1 MGPATWQ
8 QVKKLFDLAIG
19 LPPAMQD
26 PFVRENAPADS
37 AVLMETLR
45 LLELEGR
52 PGSPIDKLAAPLQIG
67 FDRNG
72 GIRALIPGR
81 TLAGRY
87 RIVRFLAAGGMG
99 EVYEAEDLERGERI
113 ALKTLRAPFNTPD
126 HAARL
131 RREVEAARQVRHP
144 NVCRVDALVQ
154 VDSLVFLTMEL
165 LEGETLGA
173 LLAREGPFGERR
185 ALPFLRQMA
194 AGLSAAHAAGVVHR
208 DLKPGNVMIVP
219 RPGSTPRVVITDFG
233 IAAQPSKDRRTTMA
247 ASPSTMAAFGTPAY
261 MAPEQITDRTATSRA
276 DIYSFGV
283 VMHEML
289 TGELPFADDSPLAMA
304 VRKTTGRPAS
314 PELLAPGLRPA
325 WVKIMMRCLEAVPSK
340 RYSRIE
346 HAMEGLESRSI
357 LGLRWKMLQRSI
369 KKAPP
374 RVLAGSGVAALVLLV
389 GGYLWSAWPISIGK
403 QQRDWDQ
410 AIYTL
415 QAGEPMEAAKR
426 MERISGGRRL
436 TAREQSWVAL
446 AWFEAGFPERARRE
460 LDRTSNL
467 LTTQADQQFVAM
479 AGFVIAG
486 KPSEGVDLL
495 RQEVDSA
502 PRDHQALGA
511 LAWLQ
516 SKRKSPD
523 AIALWERLATLQPDN
538 PAAAFRLAEAAA
550 SQDNTKDALRSFL
563 LAQTY
568 FDAAGNKEMSRIVAG
583 RRGVF
588 LIRSGNWA
596 AAGEDLAGLHAPG
609 RARCEHTLTLMA
621 GADDHFATP
630 NDPIPYLSPRFR
642 LLPQSA
648 RQLAFDDRSHPEGEM
663 RVLEGELRL
672 SFPLPPVQ
680 FCSGVLEMR
689 IRKMQNDAGPMN
701 DMVTVG
707 VAPFEP
713 SGAPERYSLWAARSE
728 ATERVAAFDLSAAL
742 LATPQRSYAGEG
754 VVSLDIQA
762 ADDTIFD
769 YVKLILVY

>member
-8 QVKKLFDLAIG
+8 QVKNLFDRAIG

-26 PFVRENAPADS
+26 PFVRENAAANS
-37 AVLMETLR
+37 ALLVETLR
-45 LLELEGR
+45 LLELEGK
-52 PGSPIDKLAAPLQIG
+52 PGSPIDRLAAPLQIG

-72 GIRALIPGR
+72 GMRALIPGR

-154 VDSLVFLTMEL
+154 VESLVFLTMEL

-185 ALPFLRQMA
+185 ALPLLRQIA
-194 AGLSAAHAAGVVHR
+194 AGLFAAHAAGVVHR

-261 MAPEQITDRTATSRA
+261 MAPEQITERTSTSRA

-325 WVKIMMRCLEAVPSK
+325 WVKIMMRCLEATPSK
-340 RYSRIE
+340 RFSRIE
-346 HAMEGLESRSI
+346 DAVTGLESRSI
-357 LGLRWKMLQRSI
+357 LGLRWKMLRRSI
-369 KKAPP
+369 RKAPP
-374 RVLAGSGVAALVLLV
+374 GVLAGCGVAALTLIL
-389 GGYLWSAWPISIGK
+389 GGYFWFSWPIAVGK
-403 QQRDWDQ
+403 SQKDWDQ
-410 AIYTL
+410 AVYTL
-415 QAGEPMEAAKR
+415 QAGQPMEAAKR

-436 TAREQSWVAL
+436 TSREQSWVAL

-460 LDRTSNL
+460 LGRASNPLANSLANRADR
-467 LTTQADQQFVAM
+467 QFVEM
-479 AGFVIAG
+479 AGFVIDG
-486 KPSEGVDLL
+486 KLAEGVELL
-495 RQEVDSA
+495 KREVLNA
-502 PRDHQALGA
+502 PGDHQALGA
-511 LAWLQ
+511 LAWLE
-516 SKRKSPD
+516 STRKSPD
-523 AIALWERLATLQPDN
+523 AIALWERVAALQPDH

-550 SQDNTKDALRSFL
+550 GQDRTTDALRSFL

-621 GADDHFATP
+621 GVDDNFATP
-630 NDPIPYLSPRFR
+630 NDAVPYISPRFR
-642 LLPQSA
+642 LLPQIA
-648 RQLAFDDRSHPEGEM
+648 RMKQKIIS
-663 RVLEGELRL
+663 
-672 SFPLPPVQ
+672 
-680 FCSGVLEMR
+680 
-689 IRKMQNDAGPMN
+689 
-701 DMVTVG
+701 
-707 VAPFEP
+707 
-713 SGAPERYSLWAARSE
+713 
-728 ATERVAAFDLSAAL
+728 
-742 LATPQRSYAGEG
+742 
-754 VVSLDIQA
+754 
-762 ADDTIFD
+762 
-769 YVKLILVY
+769 